1 MADTSREDARQLF
14 HILVG
19 IGALFCLLLLGRG
32 FMLAAVFFII
42 LAGTVL
48 MNARL
53 LGRKV
58 ALVQWFEERFERRDA
73 PLPGWGSACYAAGAL
88 AAISSLGD
96 VSQIAAVLFVLGIG
110 DGVSTLAGLRGRLRL
125 PYNPKKT
132 LEGTLAMFLS
142 SLAAYAFIGP
152 PAVPLAA
159 VAALAETVP
168 GIDDNLTIPIACT
181 AFLLL
186 VS

>member
-19 IGALFCLLLLGRG
+19 IGALSTLLLFGRG

-42 LAGTVL
+42 LAGTLL

-58 ALVQWFEERFERRDA
+58 ALVQWFEERFERLDA

-88 AAISSLGD
+88 VAISSLSD
-96 VSQIAAVLFVLGIG
+96 ASQIAAVIFVLGIG
-110 DGVSTLAGLRGRLRL
+110 DGLSTLAGLRGRLRL
-125 PYNPKKT
+125 PYNPRKT

-142 SLAAYAFIGP
+142 SLAAYAFVG
-152 PAVPLAA
+152 PLALPLA
-159 VAALAETVP
+159 LIAALAETIP
-168 GIDDNLTIPIACT
+168 GIDDNLTIPIACA
-181 AFLLL
+181 AFFL
-186 VS
+186 VVS